1 MNIIRCKSTDDAAQQ
16 AFRLRYEVF
25 AGERGY
31 GVDVKD
37 HERRSSSDMLDDHA
51 QIYMAIKDGEVIA
64 TARTNYSRD
73 CDLREVLAADVS
85 EAWQIEP
92 FLRKFPASLSVAS
105 KFAILPAH
113 RGSLAAAFIMSR
125 MYSDMLDE
133 GIDFLF
139 SICSTYLIDFYSQ
152 LGFRVYSPTYANDVG
167 FATPI
172 ILVMRD
178 WRHLREIKSPSLR
191 QLIKRNLCT
200 GDHPSVAWFHET
212 YGDKLNAFVS
222 SHNDVTLNK
231 MLAFRTSSGAAESG
245 QATVF
250 QSMSAEDIK
259 AITAS
264 GKLFYVAAGKP
275 IIQTMQQ
282 DDEMYIVVEGE
293 VLERRL
299 DGELPSFRI
308 RQGEVLGEV
317 GLFTGTIR
325 ATDFIAATD
334 LQLASISRQGVDRL
348 MKTNPELACR
358 LLFNLARLQ
367 SLKLI
372 RTNQDMLSLYLNLQ
386 H

>member
-1 MNIIRCKSTDDAAQQ
+1 
-16 AFRLRYEVF
+16 
-25 AGERGY
+25 
-31 GVDVKD
+31 
-37 HERRSSSDMLDDHA
+37 
-51 QIYMAIKDGEVIA
+51 
-64 TARTNYSRD
+64 
-73 CDLREVLAADVS
+73 
-85 EAWQIEP
+85 
-92 FLRKFPASLSVAS
+92 
-105 KFAILPAH
+105 
-113 RGSLAAAFIMSR
+113 
-125 MYSDMLDE
+125 
-133 GIDFLF
+133 
-139 SICSTYLIDFYSQ
+139 
-152 LGFRVYSPTYANDVG
+152 
-167 FATPI
+167 
-172 ILVMRD
+172 MRD
-178 WRHLREIKSPSLR
+178 WRHLRDIKSPSLR

-200 GDHPSVAWFHET
+200 GDHPSVAWFHDI
-212 YGDKLNAFVS
+212 YGEKLNAFVS
-222 SHNDVTLNK
+222 SHNDVTLSK
-231 MLAFRTSSGAAESG
+231 MLAFITSSGAAESG

-275 IIQTMQQ
+275 ILQTMQQ

-372 RTNQDMLSLYLNLQ
+372 RTNQDVLALYLNLQ